1 MHDTGLHCQTYTVV
15 GNVYGKIMSC
25 VGCKPQKFFTVSC
38 CTFSFTIK
46 YYLDIA
52 CKFKIICVSHVQWNI
67 VLSLAALM
75 WISHIRILME
85 TKVCQFLLLP
95 LNCTICLWSFKE
107 NMVYMTYF
115 ITVFCKQSCNDL
127 CAKDDHT
134 LTLFMVYRNNCTL
147 QIFRQAIYTIWL
159 EILLCY

>member
-1 MHDTGLHCQTYTVV
+1 MHDTGLYCQTYTVV
-15 GNVYGKIMSC
+15 GYVYGKIMSC

-107 NMVYMTYF
+107 KYGLYDLFYNCFCEYDHAMVVNAKSHYILYF
-115 ITVFCKQSCNDL
+115 
-127 CAKDDHT
+127 
-134 LTLFMVYRNNCTL
+134 
-147 QIFRQAIYTIWL
+147 
-159 EILLCY
+159 